1 MCNYTN
7 TSIKKHLYCTE
18 FFLTFFNLLAG
29 DDLFKLIPTENCTLN
44 FKNTKFVTSVF
55 QIIIQK
61 STHHH
66 ATLFI

>member
-7 TSIKKHLYCTE
+7 KSIIFIALN

-29 DDLFKLIPTENCTLN
+29 DDLLKLIPTENCTLN
-44 FKNTKFVTSVF
+44 FKNTKFVTSAF
-55 QIIIQK
+55 QIIIQR

>member
-7 TSIKKHLYCTE
+7 KSIIFIALI
-18 FFLTFFNLLAG
+18 FFFTFFNLLAG
-29 DDLFKLIPTENCTLN
+29 DDLFKLIPIENCTLN
-44 FKNTKFVTSVF
+44 FKNTKFVTSAF
-55 QIIIQK
+55 QIIIQR

>member
-7 TSIKKHLYCTE
+7 TSIKNIFIALT
-18 FFLTFFNLLAG
+18 FFFTFFNLLVG
-29 DDLFKLIPTENCTLN
+29 DNLLKLIPTENCTLN

-55 QIIIQK
+55 QIIIQR
-61 STHHH
+61 STDHH

>member
-7 TSIKKHLYCTE
+7 KSIIFIALI
-18 FFLTFFNLLAG
+18 FFFTFVNLLAG
-29 DDLFKLIPTENCTLN
+29 DDLFKLIPIENCTLN
-44 FKNTKFVTSVF
+44 FKNTKFVTSAF
-55 QIIIQK
+55 QIIIQR

>member
-7 TSIKKHLYCTE
+7 KSIIFIALS
-18 FFLTFFNLLAG
+18 FFFTFFNLLAG

-44 FKNTKFVTSVF
+44 FKNTKFVTSAF
-55 QIIIQK
+55 QIIIQR

>member
-7 TSIKKHLYCTE
+7 KSIIFIALN
-18 FFLTFFNLLAG
+18 FFFTFFNLLAG

-44 FKNTKFVTSVF
+44 FKNTKFVTSAF
-55 QIIIQK
+55 QIIIQR

>member
-7 TSIKKHLYCTE
+7 TSIKNIFIALI
-18 FFLTFFNLLAG
+18 FFFTFFNLLVG
-29 DDLFKLIPTENCTLN
+29 DNLFKLIPTENCTLN
-44 FKNTKFVTSVF
+44 FKNTKFVTSAF

-61 STHHH
+61 STHQY

>member
-7 TSIKKHLYCTE
+7 KRIIFIALN
-18 FFLTFFNLLAG
+18 FFFTFFNLLAG

-44 FKNTKFVTSVF
+44 FKNTKFVTSAF
-55 QIIIQK
+55 QIIIQR

>member
-7 TSIKKHLYCTE
+7 KSIIFIALN

-44 FKNTKFVTSVF
+44 FKNTKFVTSAF
-55 QIIIQK
+55 QIIIQR